1 MQAMVC
7 EGAGRPLALRTLPR
21 PEPGPGEVQIA
32 VRACGVCRTDL
43 HLVDGELPDPKVP
56 VIPGH
61 EIVGTITA
69 HGPGVTAPAIGT
81 RVGVPWLGGSCG
93 HCGFCTTG
101 RENLCADARFTG
113 YQRDGGYAEYAVADA
128 RYVFPLPDRY
138 DDVHAAPLLC
148 AGLIGYRAYA
158 LAGEAR
164 TLGLY
169 GFGAAAHLI
178 AQVAL
183 AQGRTVFA
191 FTRPG
196 DRAAQAFAQKVG
208 VHWAGDS
215 DATAPAPLD
224 AALIFAPAG
233 ALIPAALAGDG
244 TRRHRRLRRHPH
256 ERHTGVSL
264 PAALGRALRAL
275 GRQPHPTR
283 RRGVSRTRGD
293 DTPVGARR
301 ALSAGARQRRAR
313 AAARR
318 CRGGCRRIDAG
329 RLKASNEQGVSIS
342 IAIRHAGRTVAAAR
356 MAIRP
361 SSRPQPTTGAMSMA
375 TKSAPKSAPK
385 PAAAK
390 PARKKAKR
398 AAKAAPKAA
407 PKSAAKIP
415 DMFTLPDATQLAEY
429 AKTLTP
435 EQAFELY
442 RANAKLALDVIDA
455 AIESTAKMR
464 RLQFEGEESARTMQK
479 KVARR
484 AAEAGDVP
492 ALMAAGQSASQEAI
506 ERSMAY
512 WGQMFDLVV
521 EMQKRLFALMEN
533 QMSGVPGVKQ
543 AKAAMAMMPDMTQ
556 MQNVVSAMQGV
567 MSSGGSAFESMQ
579 KVMGDFARMSGI
591 KR

>member
-1 MQAMVC
+1 
-7 EGAGRPLALRTLPR
+7 
-21 PEPGPGEVQIA
+21 
-32 VRACGVCRTDL
+32 
-43 HLVDGELPDPKVP
+43 
-56 VIPGH
+56 
-61 EIVGTITA
+61 
-69 HGPGVTAPAIGT
+69 
-81 RVGVPWLGGSCG
+81 
-93 HCGFCTTG
+93 
-101 RENLCADARFTG
+101 
-113 YQRDGGYAEYAVADA
+113 
-128 RYVFPLPDRY
+128 
-138 DDVHAAPLLC
+138 
-148 AGLIGYRAYA
+148 
-158 LAGEAR
+158 
-164 TLGLY
+164 
-169 GFGAAAHLI
+169 
-178 AQVAL
+178 
-183 AQGRTVFA
+183 
-191 FTRPG
+191 
-196 DRAAQAFAQKVG
+196 
-208 VHWAGDS
+208 
-215 DATAPAPLD
+215 
-224 AALIFAPAG
+224 
-233 ALIPAALAGDG
+233 
-244 TRRHRRLRRHPH
+244 
-256 ERHTGVSL
+256 
-264 PAALGRALRAL
+264 
-275 GRQPHPTR
+275 
-283 RRGVSRTRGD
+283 
-293 DTPVGARR
+293 
-301 ALSAGARQRRAR
+301 
-313 AAARR
+313 
-318 CRGGCRRIDAG
+318 
-329 RLKASNEQGVSIS
+329 
-342 IAIRHAGRTVAAAR
+342 
-356 MAIRP
+356 
-361 SSRPQPTTGAMSMA
+361 MSMA

-407 PKSAAKIP
+407 PKSTAKIP